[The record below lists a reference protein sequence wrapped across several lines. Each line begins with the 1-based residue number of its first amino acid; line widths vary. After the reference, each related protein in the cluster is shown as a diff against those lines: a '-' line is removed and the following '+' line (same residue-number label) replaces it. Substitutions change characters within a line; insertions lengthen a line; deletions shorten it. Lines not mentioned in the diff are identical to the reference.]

1 MGTRHLEEQC
11 GTLLNLKVISDV
23 CKPALG
29 SAGRRDGQFQ
39 QPRRAPELRAGRAET
54 PKGLALPLTLSG
66 NRLQQQR
73 FTDLGSVFPDVHS
86 DW

>member
-1 MGTRHLEEQC
+1 MRHSFEFKS
-11 GTLLNLKVISDV
+11 NLTFANLPSAAQGGETASFNN
-23 CKPALG
+23 PAVPLSFG
-29 SAGRRDGQFQ
+29 
-39 QPRRAPELRAGRAET
+39 AGRAET